1 MNKRFLV
8 WWLVV
13 VMQLIGLGVAT
24 YYDAIPFL
32 LEHDITKLS
41 FAIILMWSV
50 ATVTIGYRSYYD
62 RNDFETPWF
71 IGESCMTV
79 GMIGT
84 VIGFMLM
91 LGSSF
96 TEIDP
101 NNVESMKKVIIDMAA
116 GMSTALLTTFSGL
129 VASLFVKVQIVL
141 QEQEYNG

>member
-13 VMQLIGLGVAT
+13 VMQLIGFGI
-24 YYDAIPFL
+24 AIWYGAISFL

-41 FAIILMWSV
+41 FAIIMMWLV
-50 ATVTIGYRSYYD
+50 ATASIGYRSFKG

-79 GMIGT
+79 GMVGT

-101 NNVESMKKVIIDMAA
+101 NNVESMKRVIVDMAG
-116 GMSTALLTTFSGL
+116 GMSTALLTTLCGL
-129 VASLFVKVQIVL
+129 VASLFVKVQIIL
-141 QEQEYNG
+141 EEQEYGK

>member
-13 VMQLIGLGVAT
+13 VMQLIGFGIAVWFG
-24 YYDAIPFL
+24 AIQFL
-32 LEHDITKLS
+32 IDNDITKLS
-41 FAIILMWSV
+41 FVIMLMWLI
-50 ATVTIGYRSYYD
+50 ATASIGYRSYKG

-84 VIGFMLM
+84 VVGFMLM

-101 NNVESMKKVIIDMAA
+101 NNVESMKRVIIDMAA

-129 VASLFVKVQIVL
+129 LDSLIVKVQVII
-141 QEQEYNG
+141 QEQEYA

>member
-8 WWLVV
+8 WWLIV
-13 VMQLIGLGVAT
+13 VMQLIGLGVAV
-24 YYDAIPFL
+24 YYNAIPFL

-50 ATVTIGYRSYYD
+50 ATTTIGYRSYKG

-84 VIGFMLM
+84 VVGFMLM

-101 NNVESMKKVIIDMAA
+101 NNVESMKRVIIDMAA
-116 GMSTALLTTFSGL
+116 GMSTALLTTFCGL
-129 VASLFVKVQIVL
+129 VASLFVKVQIIL

>member
-13 VMQLIGLGVAT
+13 VMQLIGLGIAMW
-24 YYDAIPFL
+24 YGAISFL
-32 LEHDITKLS
+32 LEHDITRLS
-41 FAIILMWSV
+41 FAIIMMWLV
-50 ATVTIGYRSYYD
+50 ATASIGYRSFKG

-71 IGESCMTV
+71 LGESCMTV
-79 GMIGT
+79 GMVGT

-101 NNVESMKKVIIDMAA
+101 NNVESMKRVIVDMAG
-116 GMSTALLTTFSGL
+116 GMSTALLTTLCGL
-129 VASLFVKVQIVL
+129 VASLFVKVQIIL
-141 QEQEYNG
+141 EEQEYGQ

>member
-8 WWLVV
+8 WWLIV
-13 VMQLIGLGVAT
+13 VMQLIGLGTAV
-24 YYDAIPFL
+24 YYNAIPFL

-41 FAIILMWSV
+41 FVIMIMWLV
-50 ATVTIGYRSYYD
+50 ATASIGYRSYKD

-84 VIGFMLM
+84 VVGFMLM

-101 NNVESMKKVIIDMAA
+101 NNVESMKRVIIDMAA